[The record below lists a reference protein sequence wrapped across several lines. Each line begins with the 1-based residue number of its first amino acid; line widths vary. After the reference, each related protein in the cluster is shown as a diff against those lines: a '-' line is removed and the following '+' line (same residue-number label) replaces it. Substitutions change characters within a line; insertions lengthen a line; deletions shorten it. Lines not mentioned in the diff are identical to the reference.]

1 MIKKIEA
8 KYPGQGVA
16 KFVYECWAELK
27 LFNASGGTSP
37 VSPTF
42 MRVGLVSAARR
53 CSDAVTVGRCVA
65 EHPVAHSREERA
77 EGGEPRQPHLGAV
90 DPSG

>member
-1 MIKKIEA
+1 MCGQEMIKKIEA

-37 VSPTF
+37 VSPNLYESRTS
-42 MRVGLVSAARR
+42 L
-53 CSDAVTVGRCVA
+53 GREA
-65 EHPVAHSREERA
+65 LFGRGH
-77 EGGEPRQPHLGAV
+77 G
-90 DPSG
+90 

>member
-37 VSPTF
+37 VSPNLYESRTS
-42 MRVGLVSAARR
+42 L
-53 CSDAVTVGRCVA
+53 GRETLFGCG
-65 EHPVAHSREERA
+65 HS
-77 EGGEPRQPHLGAV
+77 
-90 DPSG
+90 

>member
-27 LFNASGGTSP
+27 LFNASS
-37 VSPTF
+37 
-42 MRVGLVSAARR
+42 
-53 CSDAVTVGRCVA
+53 
-65 EHPVAHSREERA
+65 SR
-77 EGGEPRQPHLGAV
+77 GATIISSI
-90 DPSG
+90 PSTEVITRSSIFSL

>member
-37 VSPTF
+37 VSPT
-42 MRVGLVSAARR
+42 L
-53 CSDAVTVGRCVA
+53 
-65 EHPVAHSREERA
+65 
-77 EGGEPRQPHLGAV
+77 
-90 DPSG
+90 

>member
-37 VSPTF
+37 VSPTL

-53 CSDAVTVGRCVA
+53 CSGAQLSVVLQSIPWHIA
-65 EHPVAHSREERA
+65 EKRELREVSRDSRILA
-77 EGGEPRQPHLGAV
+77 L
-90 DPSG
+90 

>member
-37 VSPTF
+37 VSPNLYESRT
-42 MRVGLVSAARR
+42 RSQLSVVLQSIPWHIAEKRELREVSRDSHILA
-53 CSDAVTVGRCVA
+53 
-65 EHPVAHSREERA
+65 
-77 EGGEPRQPHLGAV
+77 L
-90 DPSG
+90 